1 MWACVFVCVLARPKK
16 IYSQGGSN
24 SNHNRNVFILHIKP
38 NAAATTNTHTHT
50 HMYSGVCVCVCC
62 YLLRICNYTRQHS
75 DSSLLASKAAWSI
88 LKAYVQQFSFFINYN
103 SLPLSLSLFGRE
115 GLRRT
120 RVHMIRT
127 LFKCSTNFQSTS
139 DTE

>member
-1 MWACVFVCVLARPKK
+1 MSECVCACVCVFLPDLRKSIAKGAQTRTTTEM
-16 IYSQGGSN
+16 SSFCTSN
-24 SNHNRNVFILHIKP
+24 QMQPQLQ
-38 NAAATTNTHTHT
+38 THTHT
-50 HMYSGVCVCVCC
+50 YVFRCVCVCC

-127 LFKCSTNFQSTS
+127 LFKCSTNFQSTA